1 MFFQDIFN
9 LYSCLNFAVVLHEK
23 CARFYRSRVYNFI
36 MFIIKSFKEDKINF
50 AKGKSAPKRTNS
62 S

>member
-1 MFFQDIFN
+1 MFFQDICN
-9 LYSCLNFAVVLHEK
+9 LYSCLNFAIVLHEN
-23 CARFYRSRVYNFI
+23 ALVFSRSRVYNFI